1 METILFFIK
10 RKKLLKDGAASIFV
24 RVTFGKLSAE
34 VATGK
39 SVLPSQWVATKGRA
53 KGNTLKT
60 KQVNA
65 FLDQM
70 EYTLHD
76 LTLQIQREGKQV
88 SAKEIL
94 NRYKNLNVPK
104 IGILALYAEHNQE
117 QRELIGI
124 SVALGTYKRHET
136 SMKLFQEFLM
146 FKYKAKDIS
155 VNEVDVDML
164 KKYQHYL
171 MTVRHNNNNTT
182 VKYLR
187 NLGKVLNLAV
197 MKKLIQSSPLEE
209 LKLKI
214 EPVDRGFLNKIELA
228 KLAEKQF
235 DVARLEQVRD
245 VFLFCCYTGLAYID
259 VHSLTADNVIEES
272 DRLWIRKARHK
283 TNVMCHIPIIKPA
296 KDILEKY
303 SIMAQTTGKLL
314 PVLSNQKMNAYL
326 KEIAA
331 IVGIDKDLT
340 THLARH
346 TFATTVTLANHVS
359 IENVSKMLGHSSI
372 RMTQHYARIL
382 DASIENEMLNVEQNY
397 KGTAEISGA

>member
-10 RKKLLKDGAASIFV
+10 RKKLLKDGTVSIFV

-65 FLDQM
+65 FLDQV

-94 NRYKNLNVPK
+94 SRYKNLNMPK

-117 QRELIGI
+117 QKELVGI

-146 FKYKAKDIS
+146 FKYKAKDIP

-164 KKYQHYL
+164 KKYHHYL

-197 MKKLIQSSPLEE
+197 MKKLIQTSPLEE
-209 LKLKI
+209 LKLRI
-214 EPVDRGFLNKIELA
+214 EPVDKGFLNKVELI
-228 KLAEKQF
+228 KLAEKEF
-235 DVARLEQVRD
+235 DVTRLEQVRD
-245 VFLFCCYTGLAYID
+245 VFLFCCYTGLAYVD
-259 VHSLTADNVIEES
+259 VHSLTANDIVVEE

-296 KDILEKY
+296 REILDKY
-303 SIMAQTTGKLL
+303 TLLSQTTGKLL

-382 DASIENEMLNVEQNY
+382 DASIENEMLNVEKTY
-397 KGTAEISGA
+397 E

>member
-10 RKKLLKDGAASIFV
+10 RKKLLKDGTASVFV
-24 RVTFGKLSAE
+24 RVTFGKLSSE

-53 KGNTLKT
+53 KGNTLKN
-60 KQVNA
+60 KQINA

-94 NRYKNLNVPK
+94 NRYKNLNAPK
-104 IGILALYAEHNQE
+104 IGIRALYAEHNQE
-117 QRELIGI
+117 LKELIGVT
-124 SVALGTYKRHET
+124 VALGTYKRHET
-136 SMKLFQEFLM
+136 SMKLFQEFLKN
-146 FKYKAKDIS
+146 KYQTKDFA
-155 VNEVDVDML
+155 VNDVDLDML
-164 KKYQHYL
+164 LKYQHYL
-171 MTVRHNNNNTT
+171 MTVRKNNNNTT

-197 MKKLIQSSPLEE
+197 IRKLIATSPLEE
-209 LKLKI
+209 MKLKI
-214 EPVDRGFLNKIELA
+214 EPVDKGFLTKTELT
-228 KLAEKQF
+228 KLSERKF
-235 DVARLEQVRD
+235 EVHRLEQVRD
-245 VFLFCCYTGLAYID
+245 VFLFCCYTGLSYVD
-259 VHSLTADNVIEES
+259 VHSLSENDIVEDDGVI
-272 DRLWIRKARHK
+272 WIKKARHK
-283 TNVMCHIPIIKPA
+283 TNVMCHIPLLNPA
-296 KDILEKY
+296 KAILEKY
-303 SIMAQTTGKLL
+303 MPLLAGTGKLL

-346 TFATTVTLANHVS
+346 TFATTVTLANNVS

-382 DASIENEMLNVEQNY
+382 DASIANEMLAVEN
-397 KGTAEISGA
+397 KI

>member
-1 METILFFIK
+1 
-10 RKKLLKDGAASIFV
+10 
-24 RVTFGKLSAE
+24 
-34 VATGK
+34 
-39 SVLPSQWVATKGRA
+39 
-53 KGNTLKT
+53 
-60 KQVNA
+60 
-65 FLDQM
+65 M

-94 NRYKNLNVPK
+94 SRYKNLNVPK

-117 QRELIGI
+117 QKELIGI

-146 FKYKAKDIS
+146 YKYKARDIP
-155 VNEVDVDML
+155 VNEIDVEML

-187 NLGKVLNLAV
+187 NLGKVLNMAV
-197 MKKLIQSSPLEE
+197 SRKLITNSPLEE

-214 EPVDRGFLNKIELA
+214 EVVDKGFLNKNELS
-228 KLAEKQF
+228 KLATKEF
-235 DVARLEQVRD
+235 EVTRLEQVRD
-245 VFLFCCYTGLAYID
+245 VFLFCCYTGLAYVD
-259 VHSLTADNVIEES
+259 VHSLTANDIIEEE

-296 KDILEKY
+296 REILDKY
-303 SIMAQTTGKLL
+303 ALSAQATGKLL

-331 IVGIDKDLT
+331 IVGINKDLT

-382 DASIENEMLNVEQNY
+382 DASIENEMLNVEKSY
-397 KGTAEISGA
+397 E

>member
-10 RKKLLKDGAASIFV
+10 RKKLLKDGTASIFV
-24 RVTFGKLSAE
+24 RVTFSKLSAE

-39 SVLPSQWVATKGRA
+39 SVMPSQWVATKGRA
-53 KGNTLKT
+53 KGNTLKN
-60 KQVNA
+60 KQINA

-94 NRYKNLNVPK
+94 NRYKNLNAPK
-104 IGILALYAEHNQE
+104 IGVLALYVEHNQE
-117 QRELIGI
+117 QKELVGI

-136 SMKLFQEFLM
+136 SMKLFQEFLWY
-146 FKYKAKDIS
+146 KYHAKDIA
-155 VNEVDVDML
+155 VNEVDLEML
-164 KKYQHYL
+164 QKYQHYL

-197 MKKLIQSSPLEE
+197 SRKIISSSPLGDM
-209 LKLKI
+209 KLKI
-214 EPVDRGFLNKIELA
+214 EAVDKGFLNKDELNR
-228 KLAEKQF
+228 LATKDF
-235 DVARLEQVRD
+235 DVLRLEQVRD
-245 VFLFCCYTGLAYID
+245 VFLFCCYTGLAYVD
-259 VHSLTADNVIEES
+259 VHSLVDSDIIEDGS
-272 DRLWIRKARHK
+272 RLWIRKARHK

-296 KDILEKY
+296 RDILEKY
-303 SIMAQTTGKLL
+303 APLAQTTGKLL

-340 THLARH
+340 THLAKH
-346 TFATTVTLANHVS
+346 NTFV
-359 IENVSKMLGHSSI
+359 I
-372 RMTQHYARIL
+372 
-382 DASIENEMLNVEQNY
+382 
-397 KGTAEISGA
+397 

>member
-10 RKKLLKDGAASIFV
+10 RKKLLKDGTASIFV
-24 RVTFGKLSAE
+24 RVTIGKLSAE
-34 VATGK
+34 VAIGK

-53 KGNTLKT
+53 KGNTLKN
-60 KQVNA
+60 KQINA
-65 FLDQM
+65 FLDLM

-104 IGILALYAEHNQE
+104 IGILALYAEHNKE
-117 QRELIGI
+117 QKELVNI

-136 SMKLFQEFLM
+136 SMKLFTEFLQY
-146 FKYKAKDIS
+146 KYKAKDIP
-155 VNEVDVDML
+155 VTEVDVDML

-197 MKKLIQSSPLEE
+197 SKKLIQASPLEE

-214 EPVDRGFLNKIELA
+214 EPVDKGFLNKTELA
-228 KLAEKQF
+228 KLAEKEF
-235 DVARLEQVRD
+235 DVLRLEQVRD
-245 VFLFCCYTGLAYID
+245 VFLFCCYTGLAYVD
-259 VHSLTADNVIEES
+259 VHSLTDDDIVEDG

-283 TNVMCHIPIIKPA
+283 TSIMCHIPIIKPA
-296 KDILEKY
+296 RDILSKY
-303 SIMAQTTGKLL
+303 AYNSQITGKLL

-382 DASIENEMLNVEQNY
+382 DASIEKEMLDVEKNY
-397 KGTAEISGA
+397 E